1 MFICLNFKNLHK
13 EIPVVFE
20 KFGGNWSFGSEE
32 VKKCEKL
39 PNNRQTNE
47 HIYRHTVTQIQYT
60 LWLKKTSLQPSTQ
73 SEVIKRIVPKSC
85 TYRSNRPG
93 DHHVCYIFDKLLGI
107 RRQRSLNSKLVLL
120 WRDRNHRVCQLPTEG
135 APVLPFID
143 SQVPGHFL
151 CL

>member
-13 EIPVVFE
+13 EIVCE
-20 KFGGNWSFGSEE
+20 KLGSEE
-32 VKKCEKL
+32 IKNVKSF
-39 PNNRQTNE
+39 QTNR
-47 HIYRHTVTQIQYT
+47 HIYRQMDQRYSI
-60 LWLKKTSLQPSTQ
+60 LFDKKNPSLQPSTQ
-73 SEVIKRIVPKSC
+73 SEIIKRIVPKSC

>member
-13 EIPVVFE
+13 ETVCE
-20 KFGGNWSFGSEE
+20 KFGGNWSFSSEE

-39 PNNRQTNE
+39 PDKRQDKWT
-47 HIYRHTVTQIQYT
+47 HLQIHGHTDTVYSLI
-60 LWLKKTSLQPSTQ
+60 KKPPSLQPSTQ
-73 SEVIKRIVPKSC
+73 SEIIKRIVPKTC

-143 SQVPGHFL
+143 SQVPGHLL

>member
-13 EIPVVFE
+13 EIVCE
-20 KFGGNWSFGSEE
+20 KLGSEE
-32 VKKCEKL
+32 IKNVKSF
-39 PNNRQTNE
+39 QTNR
-47 HIYRHTVTQIQYT
+47 HIYRQMDQRYSI
-60 LWLKKTSLQPSTQ
+60 LFDKKNPSLQPSTQ
-73 SEVIKRIVPKSC
+73 IEIIKRIVPKSC

>member
-1 MFICLNFKNLHK
+1 MFICLYFKNLHN
-13 EIPVVFE
+13 ETVCE
-20 KFGGNWSFGSEE
+20 KFGGNWSFSSEE

-39 PNNRQTNE
+39 PDKWTHLQT
-47 HIYRHTVTQIQYT
+47 HGHTDTVYSLT
-60 LWLKKTSLQPSTQ
+60 KKNSLQPSTQ
-73 SEVIKRIVPKSC
+73 SEIIKRVVPKSC

-93 DHHVCYIFDKLLGI
+93 DHHICYIFNKLLGI

-143 SQVPGHFL
+143 SQVPGHLL

>member
-13 EIPVVFE
+13 EIVCE
-20 KFGGNWSFGSEE
+20 KFGSEE
-32 VKKCEKL
+32 IKNVKSF
-39 PNNRQTNE
+39 QTNR
-47 HIYRHTVTQIQYT
+47 HIYRQMDQRYSIVFD
-60 LWLKKTSLQPSTQ
+60 KKNPSLQPSTQ
-73 SEVIKRIVPKSC
+73 SEIIKRIVPKSC

>member
-13 EIPVVFE
+13 EIVCE
-20 KFGGNWSFGSEE
+20 KFGSEE
-32 VKKCEKL
+32 IKNVKSF
-39 PNNRQTNE
+39 QTNG
-47 HIYRHTVTQIQYT
+47 HIYRQMDQRYSI
-60 LWLKKTSLQPSTQ
+60 LFDKKNPSLQPSTQ
-73 SEVIKRIVPKSC
+73 SEIIKRIVSKSC

-143 SQVPGHFL
+143 SQVPGHLL

>member
-13 EIPVVFE
+13 EIVCE
-20 KFGGNWSFGSEE
+20 KFGSEE
-32 VKKCEKL
+32 IKNVKSFQTKD
-39 PNNRQTNE
+39 RQMDTFTDTWSHRYSILFDN
-47 HIYRHTVTQIQYT
+47 
-60 LWLKKTSLQPSTQ
+60 KKQTSLQPSTQ
-73 SEVIKRIVPKSC
+73 SEIIKRIVSKSC

-143 SQVPGHFL
+143 SQVPSHFL